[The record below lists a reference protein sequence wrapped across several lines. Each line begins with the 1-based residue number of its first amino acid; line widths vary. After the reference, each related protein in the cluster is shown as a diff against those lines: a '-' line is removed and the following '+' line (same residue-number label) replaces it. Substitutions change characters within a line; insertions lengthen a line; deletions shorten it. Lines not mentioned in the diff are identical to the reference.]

1 MMRRVVP
8 VVALAVLLLPLPGA
22 GQGLAAS
29 GANIAARKIKGGL
42 ENPAAFTFA
51 PDGRIF
57 YGERLTGQIR
67 IFDPSDDSDKL
78 FYTVTKLAT
87 SGEQGLLGLA
97 LHPDYPAENWVY
109 AYATRYVNGV
119 PRNRILRIDDVGG
132 DGENMAVIWKGKHV
146 AASIHN
152 GGHIAFGPDG
162 MLYAVVGD
170 AANPSNS
177 QDITNNSAGKMLR
190 MTDAGEIPGDNP
202 FENRIWAYG
211 IRNSFGFAFDPLTGY
226 LWETENGPECNDELN
241 FIEKAENYGWGA
253 DATCSQPPPPPE
265 NTNQDGPTPELPIKW
280 WADTIAPVG
289 AAFCVGCSLDD
300 SEGTLFYGAYNTKE
314 IRRSY
319 LTANR
324 RDVDSQGVVYTHQGK
339 PLSFEVG
346 PDNEIYFSTTTTI
359 WKLYSP

>member
-1 MMRRVVP
+1 MRRVLLAA
-8 VVALAVLLLPLPGA
+8 ALAGLLVTVPGV
-22 GQGLAAS
+22 GPGLGAS
-29 GANIAARKIKGGL
+29 GENIAARKIKGGL
-42 ENPAAFTFA
+42 DFPAAFTFA

-57 YGERLTGQIR
+57 YGERLTGEIR
-67 IFDPSDDSDKL
+67 IYDPSDDSNVK
-78 FYTVTKLAT
+78 FYTVTNLAT
-87 SGEQGLLGLA
+87 EGEQGLLGLA

-109 AYATRYVNGV
+109 AFATRYVNGL
-119 PRNRILRIDDVGG
+119 PRNRILRIEDVGG
-132 DGENMAVIWKGKHV
+132 NGQNMTIIWKATNV

-162 MLYAVVGD
+162 MLHAVVGD
-170 AANPSNS
+170 AAKPSNS
-177 QDITNNSAGKMLR
+177 QDVYGNNAGKILR
-190 MTDAGEIPGDNP
+190 MTDTGAVPGDNP
-202 FENRIWAYG
+202 FGNRVWAYG
-211 IRNSFGFAFDPLTGY
+211 IRNSFGFAFDPLSGY

-280 WADTIAPVG
+280 WADTMAPVG

-319 LTANR
+319 LTADR
-324 RDVDSQGVVYTHQGK
+324 RDVASQGVVYTHQGK